1 MSRRLGLHVGPVAV
15 VTMLLGGATS
25 CSSRATPS
33 AIPNP
38 AVTISATTTIAEVI
52 QESIGAPEGLPVSAI
67 DSTTAIVTV
76 QALALPTP
84 GPDSTFLTRVR
95 LREVLYVDR
104 DYLKGLGR
112 SDPMRIGDEI
122 VVDIAQEAREVVG
135 RLRQPDDQ
143 IALLLV
149 TTGGTDEEIKKRP
162 STWGVTAA
170 VNRKSGA
177 FVSASGDSMT
187 ASLKS
192 LDPTMVS
199 FEKELAWVA
208 EPQGGPTTKRLTD
221 ILKLK
226 LGEGRK
232 PPTWAETDPLLRSL
246 AIGDIPADERSKFIA
261 VGMAIEWSNPPKGVT
276 AVVRTPD
283 GVSHA
288 TGSEAGDHVA
298 LGYAKP
304 GDRLTLDL
312 CRAGLTE
319 CETLGDLPVS
329 PEAPVVI
336 VRISGT
342 RSLGFAAFAK
352 ADISKAREAVLAPKL
367 RDEIDLYVKQGILE
381 TLGTTAP
388 KS

>member
-1 MSRRLGLHVGPVAV
+1 MSCRRVFPIGVIAFAV
-15 VTMLLGGATS
+15 LLSMSAAS
-25 CSSRATPS
+25 CSSQPRPPAATV
-33 AIPNP
+33 P
-38 AVTISATTTIAEVI
+38 AVTISATTAIAEVT
-52 QESIGAPEGLPVSAI
+52 QESSGAPEGLSVSAI
-67 DSTTAIVTV
+67 DTTTAIVTV

-95 LREVLYVDR
+95 LREVLFVDR

-112 SDPMRIGDEI
+112 SDRMQAGDEI
-122 VVDIAQEAREVVG
+122 VVDIAQEARGVVG

-149 TTGGTDEEIKKRP
+149 TTSGTDDEIKN
-162 STWGVTAA
+162 SLTTWGVTAA

-177 FVSASGDSMT
+177 FVSASGDFMT

-246 AIGDIPADERSKFIA
+246 AIGDIPAEERSKFIA
-261 VGMAIEWSNPPKGVT
+261 VGLAIEWSDPPKGVT
-276 AVVRTPD
+276 AVVRSPD

-319 CETLGDLPVS
+319 CETLGELPVS

-336 VRISGT
+336 VRLAGT
-342 RSLGFAAFAK
+342 GSLDFAAYAK
-352 ADISKAREAVLAPKL
+352 ADIGKARDSVVAPKL
-367 RDEIDLYVKQGILE
+367 RDEIDLYVKQGILD